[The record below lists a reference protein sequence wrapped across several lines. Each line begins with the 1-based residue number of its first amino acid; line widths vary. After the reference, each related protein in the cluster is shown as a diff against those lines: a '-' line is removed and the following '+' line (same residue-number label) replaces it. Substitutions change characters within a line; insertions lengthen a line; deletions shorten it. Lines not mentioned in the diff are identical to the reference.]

1 MIYFFSD
8 FPVMSHHTFETP
20 NISPTYRC
28 SPLDALAPPVAKNV
42 SRRSWNEF
50 GFIGSDFPESKKDQ
64 NEPRTPEILGAEI
77 LRAGINAVRNLSSE
91 RCKKNKIENYSDSAK
106 KERMKNPKTP
116 KMQVTKNN
124 VLIRPQGKINNF
136 CKKPHL

>member
-28 SPLDALAPPVAKNV
+28 S
-42 SRRSWNEF
+42 
-50 GFIGSDFPESKKDQ
+50 
-64 NEPRTPEILGAEI
+64 LGAEI
-77 LRAGINAVRNLSSE
+77 LRAGINAVRNLSLE

-124 VLIRPQGKINNF
+124 VLIRPQGKINN
-136 CKKPHL
+136 